1 MAQLAE
7 HPSAPEPVIH
17 SLGLHCELLAGTT
30 QWEVSFL
37 AP

>member
-7 HPSAPEPVIH
+7 CPSDPEPVIR
-17 SLGLHCELLAGTT
+17 SLGLHCELLAGMT